1 MKVKV
6 SYKPLLE
13 HDLKPGEV
21 PPNDIVT
28 EAFNASGVKITD
40 TMAYITVGEE
50 SYILFNKQILTMF
63 IED

>member
-21 PPNDIVT
+21 PPNDIITKVFT
-28 EAFNASGVKITD
+28 ASGVKITD

-50 SYILFNKQILTMF
+50 NYMFFNKQILTMF